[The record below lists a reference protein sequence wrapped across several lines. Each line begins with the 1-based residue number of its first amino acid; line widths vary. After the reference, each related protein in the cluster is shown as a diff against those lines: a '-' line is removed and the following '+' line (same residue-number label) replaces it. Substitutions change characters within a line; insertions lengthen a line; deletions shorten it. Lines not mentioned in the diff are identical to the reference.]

1 MSAFGWLV
9 KFGEAKAAGS
19 EDGMRTALM
28 LHDPNTADKIDL
40 DDLKQSVHDMGV
52 EVAEAETRE
61 ETDHHAMDDLQG
73 KLNQTKQAAA
83 MLGDQLKAATAAN
96 NITAVADLTTKL
108 TRLIATIK
116 DIGGPLPSA
125 GTQSGKLF
133 DAVVRHHKSEERL
146 HQRQELHAGLT
157 ANLTAHTSQHTELQQ
172 QLADAKLDEQQ
183 AQRDRQDAERIAG
196 IASRVATGN
205 VAATAMQQ
213 AIENTRKRTRA
224 AQLDAEALKS
234 ATGAASGID
243 DLVQQ
248 TLAGATVATDPLAE
262 LATMTGKAT

>member
-1 MSAFGWLV
+1 MSAFGWFA
-9 KFGEAKAAGS
+9 KYGAAKAVGS
-19 EDGMRTALM
+19 MEGMRTALM
-28 LHDPNTADKIDL
+28 LHDPNTADQIDL
-40 DDLKQSVHDMGV
+40 DDLKQSVHDMGS

-73 KLNQTKQAAA
+73 RLNQTKQAAS
-83 MLGDQLKAATAAN
+83 MIGQQLQAATAAN
-96 NITAVADLTTKL
+96 NTAAVADLTTKL

-116 DIGGPLPSA
+116 DIGGPS
-125 GTQSGKLF
+125 GDGRQSGKLF
-133 DAVVRHHKSEERL
+133 DAVVKHHKSEERL

-183 AQRDRQDAERIAG
+183 AERDRQDAERIAG

-213 AIENTRKRTRA
+213 SIENLRKRTRA

-234 ATGAASGID
+234 ATGAASGTD
-243 DLVQQ
+243 DLVKQ
-248 TLAGATVATDPLAE
+248 TLAATTTPTDPLAE
-262 LATMTGKAT
+262 LAALTGNAA